1 MQRVKHLVPTT
12 VLLVRVVT
20 NKINLQKRGNR
31 YDSNDGAIF

>member
-1 MQRVKHLVPTT
+1 MQQANPPVVTT